1 MEGSMSRP
9 MGSKNKQVVAT
20 PDTVLFSTEERIQ
33 FLADLIA
40 SRIAEDETDGFPLL
54 RELQGVDDESKQ

>member
-1 MEGSMSRP
+1 MSRS

-33 FLADLIA
+33 FIADLIA

-54 RELQGVDDESKQ
+54 KKLQVLDNEPER